1 MSQDTQQPIR
11 IAIIGMACRFPK
23 APDLETYWNNILD
36 KVDAVGHPMPAWE
49 AERYKAAGRESNLRI
64 TTDAGG
70 FLNELYRFDPTEFGI
85 MPSSLD
91 GGEPDQYLALRV
103 AAEALADGGYLGA
116 DHDHRKTGI
125 ILGHSTYLHRG
136 QGAILQRSLVMDQ
149 TLELLS
155 ALFPDAGEDKLDQV
169 RELLARHLPPSNA
182 DTAPGLVPN
191 VMTGRIA
198 NRLDLMGPN
207 YLIDAACASSLLSV
221 GAAVEELVDGR
232 ADLMLAGGVNASL
245 PAEVSVIF
253 TQLGALSETGRIR
266 PFDADANGTLLGEG
280 LGVVLLKRYEDAV
293 RDGDRIYSVIR
304 GIGSSSDGKGQGLLA
319 PRLEGEILAMRRAFE
334 RSGVT
339 AESIGLVEAHGTGIP
354 LGDRTE
360 ITALGEILGGP
371 RSEVPQVAIG
381 SVKSMISHCIP
392 AAGMAGLIKT
402 SLALHHK
409 VFPPTLCEQVSDG
422 LPLGETPLYVNNQTR
437 PWVQRPDR
445 PRRAAV
451 NSFGFGGIN
460 VQALVEEA
468 PQLAPRAARDWAY
481 ELVMFAGDSREQLIG
496 QIEILQDY
504 LQRVPGCRLADIAYT
519 QVGKGLSGQHRLAIV
534 AGDVDTL
541 GKRLKTAKKKLAGD
555 KAHWGTRSGMV
566 YRGTA
571 DNGKLVLLFPGE
583 GSQYQQ
589 MLAELAIDFPQVR
602 EWFDLW
608 QGLYEDKRPVRPSEV
623 LYPPPTM
630 LDEAQQ
636 QRLADLIYGMDFGS
650 EAVFMASLALFS
662 TLQSFGVEAD
672 AMVGHSTGEN
682 AALAASGAMRYGS
695 REALGRAILDLNRVY
710 EDYLASGHIPTGVLL
725 TVGAL
730 DREQVESVV
739 AQAGDDIFIA
749 MDNCANQLVLFGQ
762 EDAIRSA
769 TTALEAAGGLVSRL
783 PFDRAYH
790 TPLFAKVSE
799 AFEDFYQRC
808 NLSLPKTR
816 LYSCA
821 SAAPFPRKKADVQKL
836 AASQWSR
843 TVRFTE
849 TVERLH
855 DDGYRLFLEVG
866 PSGNLTAFVEDILK
880 GRDFEAVASNQRARD
895 DRLQLLLALGTLFT
909 HRHDWQLDR
918 LFDGRRCE
926 SLDYA
931 AEPAPAQRRD
941 MPLANTMPIIHLD
954 AQEQQQLRDL
964 LLPAVTTCAQAPT
977 ETAVALPAD
986 DEAVMGHHF
995 SLMQHFLDD
1004 QHAVLD
1010 RFLGADG
1017 AAADESSD
1025 LPFIDEIIE
1034 QTEGRV
1040 TAVCH
1045 LDLEQDRFLRHHILS
1060 GEVGTPGSGLRGLS
1074 VVPFTVTL
1082 EMMAEAAAL
1091 LSQAP
1096 VLNAIESVTAYN
1108 WLALDEGSL
1117 SVTLQ
1122 AERIAGDGERFRVQV
1137 LQGGAPSVEG
1147 EFIFGQAPLAAV
1159 EPVEPLAA
1167 PQPSRWQDED
1177 LYTLGMFHGPLF
1189 QSVAHIR
1196 AVSGNDI
1203 DADLNPTGL
1212 EGFFNEG
1219 EQPQFLFNPVLLDAV
1234 GQVSAYGLSEQYGT
1248 DFNCF
1253 PSRVERIEFVDPL
1266 PAPGVGRVMRGRS
1279 READAGERRFR
1290 WDYDCLDRDGR
1301 PLLRIHG
1308 WQDRFFAVPHRY
1320 FLARRRP
1327 IEGWLGEPLQPAG
1340 LELGGRDITLWHVP
1354 ALPQGFLDDSG
1365 GIFKRIL
1372 AQSQLGW
1379 DERAQWTLLPDNP
1392 LRQNDW
1398 LMGRV
1403 AVKEAIRQRLL
1414 QENGQALYATE
1425 VSVFNEASGKPYL
1438 ECGKIPHGVE
1448 ISLAHSSGEA
1458 MAGVAWDGHPLG
1470 LDVERLAPPFS
1481 GRDLTTGFSDE
1492 ELAFLATLDA
1502 GRREELSLRFWCAK
1516 EAAGKYLGTG
1526 LNGQPQAFRVMLERF
1541 APEQP
1546 ERLWI
1551 GHDDRRIF
1559 VSTTRLGE
1567 LVIALATRDE

>member
-1 MSQDTQQPIR
+1 MSQDTQKPIR

-23 APDLETYWNNILD
+23 APDLDTYWNNILD

-49 AERYKAAGRESNLRI
+49 AERYLSAQREKNLRI
-64 TTDAGG
+64 TTAAGG

-103 AAEALADGGYLGA
+103 AAEALGDGGYLDPA
-116 DHDHRKTGI
+116 HDHQKTGI

-149 TLELLS
+149 TLELLG
-155 ALFPDAGEDKLDQV
+155 ALFPDATDEKLAQV
-169 RELLARHLPPSNA
+169 RDLLAKHLPPSNS

-198 NRLDLMGPN
+198 NRLNLMGPN
-207 YLIDAACASSLLSV
+207 YLLDAACASSLLSV

-253 TQLGALSETGRIR
+253 TQLGALSETGKIR
-266 PFDADANGTLLGEG
+266 PFDAAANGTLLGEG
-280 LGVVLLKRYEDAV
+280 LGVVLLKRYADAV

-304 GIGSSSDGKGQGLLA
+304 GVGSSSDGKGQGLLA

-334 RSGVT
+334 RSGIT

-354 LGDRTE
+354 LGDKTE

-371 RSEVPQVAIG
+371 RSGIPQVAIG

-409 VFPPTLCEQVSDG
+409 VFPPTLCDTVSEE

-437 PWVQRPDR
+437 PWIQRPAQ

-468 PQLAPRAARDWAY
+468 PQPATRAARRWAY
-481 ELVMFAGDSREQLIG
+481 ELVMFAGDSRAQLIEQLDS
-496 QIEILQDY
+496 LQAY
-504 LQRVPGCRLADIAYT
+504 LQRVPDCRLGDIAFT
-519 QVGKGLSGQHRLAIV
+519 QVSQGLAGEHRLAIV
-534 AGDVDTL
+534 AEDVATL
-541 GKRLKTAKKKLAGD
+541 GKRLTAARKKLAGD
-555 KAHWGTRSGMV
+555 KDHWSTRSGMV
-566 YRGTA
+566 YRATA
-571 DNGKLVLLFPGE
+571 ENGKLVLLFPGE

-589 MLAELAIDFPQVR
+589 MLAELAIDFPPVR

-623 LYPPPTM
+623 LYPPPTL
-630 LDEAQQ
+630 LDEAQR
-636 QRLADLIYGMDFGS
+636 QRLAELIYGMDFGS

-662 TLQSFGVEAD
+662 TLQAFGVEAD

-682 AALAASGAMRYGS
+682 AALAASGAMRYAS
-695 REALGRAILDLNRVY
+695 REELGRAILDLNRVY

-730 DREQVESVV
+730 DRDQVEAVV
-739 AQAGDDIFIA
+739 AQAGGEIFIA

-762 EDAIRSA
+762 EEAIQTA
-769 TTALEAAGGLVSRL
+769 AAALEAAGGLVSRL

-821 SAAPFPRKKADVQKL
+821 SAAPFPRKKADVQQL

-895 DRLQLLLALGTLFT
+895 ERLQLLFALGTLFA

-918 LFDGRRCE
+918 LFTGRQCQ
-926 SLDYA
+926 LVDYA
-931 AEPAPAQRRD
+931 GTPLPQPGRD

-954 AQEQQQLRDL
+954 EQAQQQLRDL
-964 LLPAVTTCAQAPT
+964 LLPSAAP
-977 ETAVALPAD
+977 VVQPAMAPPLEQSD
-986 DEAVMGHHF
+986 DDAAVMGHHF

-1004 QHAVLD
+1004 QHTVLNQ
-1010 RFLGADG
+1010 FLGTEASVAAGAD
-1017 AAADESSD
+1017 S
-1025 LPFIDEIIE
+1025 LPFIDEVIE
-1034 QTEGRV
+1034 QTEQRAV
-1040 TAVCH
+1040 AVCH
-1045 LDLEQDRFLRHHILS
+1045 LNLEQDRFLQHHILS
-1060 GEVGTPGSGLRGLS
+1060 GEVGTPESGLRGLS

-1096 VLNAIESVTAYN
+1096 LLNAIESVTAYN
-1108 WLALDEGSL
+1108 WLALDEGAL
-1117 SVTLQ
+1117 TVTLQ
-1122 AERIAGDGERFRVQV
+1122 AERMAGDTERFRVQV
-1137 LQGGAPSVEG
+1137 LQAGAPSVEG
-1147 EFIFGQAPLAAV
+1147 EFIFGAAPLAAIQ
-1159 EPVEPLAA
+1159 PVETLSA
-1167 PQPSRWQDED
+1167 PHASRWQDED

-1203 DADLNPTGL
+1203 DADLNSASL
-1212 EGFFNEG
+1212 EGFFNAG
-1219 EQPQFLFNPVLLDAV
+1219 ETPAFLFNPVLLDAV
-1234 GQVSAYGLSEQYGT
+1234 GQVSAYGLSEAYGT

-1266 PAPGVGRVMRGRS
+1266 PTPASGMVMRGRS
-1279 READAGERRFR
+1279 RQADAGQRLFR
-1290 WDYDCLDRDGR
+1290 WDYDCLDQGGR
-1301 PLLRIHG
+1301 PIVRIHG

-1327 IEGWLGEPLQPAG
+1327 VEGWLGEPVVPG
-1340 LELGGRDITLWHVP
+1340 LDLAGRDIDLWHVP
-1354 ALPQGFLDDSG
+1354 PLPQGFLDDSG

-1379 DERAQWTLLPDNP
+1379 DERGQWAALPPNP

-1398 LMGRV
+1398 LMGRI
-1403 AVKEAIRQRLL
+1403 AVKEAIRARLL
-1414 QENGQALYATE
+1414 AQEGVHGFATD
-1425 VSVFNEASGKPYL
+1425 VGVFNDEAGKPYVNS
-1438 ECGKIPHGVE
+1438 GIVSHAVE
-1448 ISLAHSSGEA
+1448 ISLAHSQGEA
-1458 MAGVAWDGHPLG
+1458 IAAVAWDGEPVG
-1470 LDVERLAPPFS
+1470 VDMEM
-1481 GRDLTTGFSDE
+1481 LTTQSPGPDLETAFTDE
-1492 ELAFLATLDA
+1492 EQAILSAFTGAQ
-1502 GRREELSLRFWCAK
+1502 RQELSLRLWCAK

-1526 LNGQPQAFRVMLERF
+1526 LHGQPQSFRVMLEGFVAER
-1541 APEQP
+1541 PETF
-1546 ERLWI
+1546 WI
-1551 GHDDRRIF
+1551 EHSNRRIF
-1559 VSTTRLGE
+1559 VSTARLGD
-1567 LVIALATRDE
+1567 LVIALATRDQ